1 MRKIIYQLHKVLG
14 KNFLQV
20 VINCF
25 HFSTRIQ
32 KILWKTLQDAKTVM
46 IFLTRW
52 RKCSKKFPAKRNF
65 FLIFSKVFAK
75 TYFPFYE
82 QAQVKSF
89 LVENS

>member
-32 KILWKTLQDAKTVM
+32 KNLWKTLQDAKTVM
-46 IFLTRW
+46 IFFN
-52 RKCSKKFPAKRNF
+52 KMAKMFEKISCKAQLFSYF
-65 FLIFSKVFAK
+65 FKSICKNLF
-75 TYFPFYE
+75 
-82 QAQVKSF
+82 SF
-89 LVENS
+89 L